1 MIGGAFFAT
10 VVVVVT
16 IVLIVWR
23 FCFNKGRSC
32 LARQQ
37 NDIPV
42 DYIGLH

>member
-1 MIGGAFFAT
+1 MIGGAFSAT

-23 FCFNKGRSC
+23 FCFNKGQTC

-37 NDIPV
+37 NDLPLEN
-42 DYIGLH
+42 IGSR